1 MTLDSVNGMSSLK
14 KANVGIAAGLTAQYK
29 LNAQFSASLWSPRN
43 VSDAH
48 RAGPNRLSKQT
59 NIASSD
65 V

>member
-1 MTLDSVNGMSSLK
+1 MTLDSVNDMPTIK

-29 LNAQFSASLWSPRN
+29 LNAQFSASLWSPRT

-48 RAGPNRLSKQT
+48 RAGANRLTKQT